1 MPYVTLHASYN
12 EAREK
17 SSDNIGLLHRL
28 TERAQIIQL
37 VFDKVYGERFDL
49 SDFPHLSWIPLMR
62 NGGGNLFAIHHRGL
76 LIVNQPIPHAV
87 AGKFQCAGAL
97 YTIPEW
103 VLHKEL
109 GTVLREAR
117 TLAKKHKAV
126 FENKRRIALSRTEAL
141 NKLEAQYH
149 MAKTKLERENWTG
162 KYDVSVSVNRTAS

>member
-1 MPYVTLHASYN
+1 MSLHASYN

-17 SSDNIGLLHRL
+17 ASANDELLRDL
-28 TERAQIIQL
+28 TERAQIIQR
-37 VFDKVYGERFDL
+37 VFNKVFGERFDL
-49 SDFPHLSWIPLMR
+49 SVFPQLSWIPLLRFAGERM
-62 NGGGNLFAIHHRGL
+62 FAIHHRGL
-76 LIVNQPIPHAV
+76 IIVNQPIPSIVSGRAEC
-87 AGKFQCAGAL
+87 GGAL

-126 FENKRRIALSRTEAL
+126 FENKRRIELNKTEAL
-141 NKLEAQYH
+141 DKLEAQYR

-162 KYDVSVSVNRTAS
+162 KYDVSVSVNRTAP